1 MKSKILENISK
12 KRIIIFTSKNNQ
24 KFNILK
30 KLGCEIYF
38 MKKNISNKLNL
49 KAIMKKIL
57 SIDINNILVEAGG
70 IFFTELLSKKL
81 VDELHIFKASFNIG
95 NLGKPMIIGKKIDD
109 LRFKKIA
116 KKNFGKDVY
125 HHFTIIN

>member
-1 MKSKILENISK
+1 MQQFIIDKHKYMKY
-12 KRIIIFTSKNNQ
+12 
-24 KFNILK
+24 LK
-30 KLGCEIYF
+30 KKGYEIAPTCFIDLERY
-38 MKKNISNKLNL
+38 NL
-49 KAIMKKIL
+49 KTIMKKIL

-95 NLGKPMIIGKKIDD
+95 ELGKPMIISKKIDN
-109 LRFKKIA
+109 LKLQEIT

-125 HHFTIIN
+125 HHFSFKN